1 MVFVSRTLRVES
13 EGRKMDK
20 ASVTK
25 EQRQAVLELARERA
39 AGNGWLSWGD
49 ICDAAGIDERKPL
62 SEVVGFADY
71 RLWGESVPADR
82 TAAVEL
88 YNWSCRAMR
97 LIAIPGEEWRWKAK
111 AHRSGR

>member
-1 MVFVSRTLRVES
+1 MVVAEKE
-13 EGRKMDK
+13 EGRKM

-25 EQRQAVLELARERA
+25 EQKQAVLELARERS
-39 AGNGWLSWGD
+39 AGCGWVTWGD
-49 ICDAAGIDERKPL
+49 ICDAAEIERKPL

-88 YNWSCRAMR
+88 YNWACRAMR

-111 AHRSGR
+111 AEGVRGGR